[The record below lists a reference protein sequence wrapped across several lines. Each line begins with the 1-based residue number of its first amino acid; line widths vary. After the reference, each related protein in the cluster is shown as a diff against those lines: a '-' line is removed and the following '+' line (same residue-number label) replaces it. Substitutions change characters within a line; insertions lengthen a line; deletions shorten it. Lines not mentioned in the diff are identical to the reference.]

1 MPRTFLKRSWDLQ
14 EQKIEMFRN
23 SQRTFPWFA
32 CSLNL
37 QEQKSNSDDIN
48 SLTAHIA

>member
-1 MPRTFLKRSWDLQ
+1 MPRTFLKRSWDPQ
-14 EQKIEMFRN
+14 EQNIEMFRN

-37 QEQKSNSDDIN
+37 QEQKSNGAVTLVKIFKV
-48 SLTAHIA
+48 